1 MILKRI
7 WSFLLV
13 ISLVSAIA
21 TSAEAASSN
30 KDITVIIDG
39 VKQNYS
45 ARPVNVKGSVL
56 VPMRAIF
63 ETLQAKVYWNQA
75 KQQIT
80 AARGTSIITLTVN
93 STDASI
99 DGKLTK
105 LNAPPQTVNGN
116 TMIPLRFVADALRA
130 DVKWDTASQTV
141 TIDSKGHSTAVSNVA
156 PPAANPEEDKEKI
169 VAVLAQSINSLSNGD
184 GPGYLDAWDK
194 TSETLQSLE
203 NYFSTQSYRYSMEGT
218 PKIQLSGSSA
228 SAQLIQIAS
237 RVEDKGLASE
247 HAASIHR
254 NFYTVNLIKRT
265 GGWKIQSFTSY
276 RTPEEVAVADSKV
289 DTGVYGLIRN
299 MTAAEYNRDIQAYT
313 NSFTGQSP
321 STVAIQQWMDQI
333 HLNESLVPGTK
344 LMSAEGTDLYGP
356 AASLEITMNVFLI
369 DANGNFLDN
378 QAPFV
383 VVYAIDAAK
392 ENDVWKITSIRL
404 KSKVEP
410 EQAKML
416 SPYVQQ

>member
-1 MILKRI
+1 MKRI

-13 ISLVSAIA
+13 ISFVSVFAA
-21 TSAEAASSN
+21 SAEAASGN

-45 ARPVNVKGSVL
+45 AKPVNVKGSVL

-80 AARGTSIITLTVN
+80 AARGTSIITLTLN

-99 DGKLTK
+99 DGKLTT

-156 PPAANPEEDKEKI
+156 PPAANPEEDKAQI
-169 VAVLAQSINSLSNGD
+169 VAVLAQSIDSLSNGD

-218 PKIQLSGSSA
+218 PQIQLNGSSA
-228 SAQLIQIAS
+228 SAQLTQIAS

-247 HAASIHR
+247 RPESVQR
-254 NFYTVNLIKRT
+254 GFYTVNLIKRT
-265 GGWKIQSFTSY
+265 GGWKIQSLTLY
-276 RTPEEVAVADSKV
+276 RTPENVPVADSKV
-289 DTGVYGLIRN
+289 DFGVYGLIRN
-299 MTAAEYNRDIQAYT
+299 MTVAEYDRDIQAYT

-321 STVAIQQWMDQI
+321 STEAIQQWMDRI
-333 HLNESLVPGTK
+333 HLNETLVPGSK
-344 LMSAEGTDLYGP
+344 LISAEGTAFSGP
-356 AASLEITMNVFLI
+356 AASLEITMNVFPI
-369 DANGNFLDN
+369 DAGGNFLEN

-383 VVYAIDAAK
+383 VVYTIDAAK
-392 ENDVWKITSIRL
+392 ENDVWRITSIRL
-404 KSKVEP
+404 KSKLEP
-410 EQAKML
+410 EQAKLL